1 MLSTTRV
8 RLVALDLDG
17 TLIGADFVL
26 RPRGPY
32 AVAAAQS
39 RGVAVTIVTGR
50 MFAAARPFARALA
63 VDGPIVCYQGAAIF
77 DAASGAML
85 RRRHAVRRADQ
96 SVLESLHRARA
107 RRAGRGAVAARR
119 IRRAADH
126 QDRARRRSRP
136 LLAAPGRAARAAR
149 RPRVPHA
156 QPRRLRR
163 GRRSSGEQRRSAR
176 VCGAAPR
183 RAARRDARNR
193 RRVERRAAA
202 GRRRGRR
209 RDGLGAARVAR
220 ARRSRRRGRRARRR
234 RGSPRAV
241 RAVKTAA
248 QRRRKASAL
257 ARIKPFW
264 IFAIILAGLI
274 AWGGAWLAQSPWFR
288 VTRVGIEV
296 PLASPVSR
304 DTVRAAA
311 GISRDAN
318 VWLINTRAAAR
329 RVEAIPYVDGA
340 EIRRGQFP
348 KPFVELA
355 ITVRRPTA
363 CVSGGDDGDVTIDGT
378 ARVLQAGCAAA
389 ALPRIEAG
397 KAAVP
402 APGGTRGDQ

>member
-1 MLSTTRV
+1 M
-8 RLVALDLDG
+8 
-17 TLIGADFVL
+17 
-26 RPRGPY
+26 
-32 AVAAAQS
+32 
-39 RGVAVTIVTGR
+39 
-50 MFAAARPFARALA
+50 
-63 VDGPIVCYQGAAIF
+63 
-77 DAASGAML
+77 
-85 RRRHAVRRADQ
+85 
-96 SVLESLHRARA
+96 
-107 RRAGRGAVAARR
+107 
-119 IRRAADH
+119 
-126 QDRARRRSRP
+126 
-136 LLAAPGRAARAAR
+136 
-149 RPRVPHA
+149 
-156 QPRRLRR
+156 
-163 GRRSSGEQRRSAR
+163 
-176 VCGAAPR
+176 
-183 RAARRDARNR
+183 
-193 RRVERRAAA
+193 
-202 GRRRGRR
+202 
-209 RDGLGAARVAR
+209 
-220 ARRSRRRGRRARRR
+220 
-234 RGSPRAV
+234 
-241 RAVKTAA
+241 KTAA

-389 ALPRIEAG
+389 ALPRIDAG

-402 APGGTRGDQ
+402 APGGTVADPEVGRLLADAKTLSDANLAVRRVARDRWGGLEAVDVTGVVIHFGSDADLAKKAALVEPVRKVVAKRRIRAIDLRAPGTPIVEFR